1 MTKKGSLT
9 AFNVTV
15 ERTLEDYDVLRRE
28 LNPKSANRLMQQV
41 DAWRQVVKFDD
52 ATDWSFTAGPPYI
65 CSTIS
70 IFIPGEEWQKM
81 QIWPFVKHMGKL
93 QLNQHIFLVLPSSQ
107 TMIKHLSS
115 DWTCVFR
122 RNKQLFPI
130 IPVKSKLLVES
141 CCYADVENLRPE

>member
-52 ATDWSFTAGPPYI
+52 ATD
-65 CSTIS
+65 
-70 IFIPGEEWQKM
+70 
-81 QIWPFVKHMGKL
+81 
-93 QLNQHIFLVLPSSQ
+93 
-107 TMIKHLSS
+107 
-115 DWTCVFR
+115 
-122 RNKQLFPI
+122 
-130 IPVKSKLLVES
+130 
-141 CCYADVENLRPE
+141 